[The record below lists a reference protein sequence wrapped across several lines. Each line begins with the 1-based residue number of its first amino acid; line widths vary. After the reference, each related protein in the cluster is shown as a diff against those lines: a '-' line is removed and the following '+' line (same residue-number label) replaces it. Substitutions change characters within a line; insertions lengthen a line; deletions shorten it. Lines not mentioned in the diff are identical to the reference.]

1 MGGCSALPGGG
12 GGAGHRPAAPLPAP
26 ALSPRGGP
34 RWDARR
40 MPSSPP
46 SPCCCFA
53 AGRGGGRTSAA
64 AEEEELSESESE
76 SLRSESLSS
85 SRREVPGLGANRS
98 MAGARRRCLRSLLW
112 LLSRSVSEERAGM
125 HGVGGASGDVLALGP
140 GSSPDLSPPARPSR
154 PLLSPSRNTSSG
166 LSFDL
171 RLRSWSRLLCT
182 ARRHLLGRQ
191 ARPRLLLQQAGR
203 QAGRQADQGGPLPPR
218 RRGEGV
224 LHPRVARHPPA
235 RWAPR
240 GPR

>member
-1 MGGCSALPGGG
+1 MLRPPRRRRRGRPPAGGPAPRPRPLPPGGAPVG
-12 GGAGHRPAAPLPAP
+12 CEKDAFVPPIPLLLLRGGA
-26 ALSPRGGP
+26 
-34 RWDARR
+34 
-40 MPSSPP
+40 
-46 SPCCCFA
+46 
-53 AGRGGGRTSAA
+53 GGGRTSAA

-166 LSFDL
+166 LIFDL
-171 RLRSWSRLLCT
+171 RWRSGSRLLCT

>member
-1 MGGCSALPGGG
+1 MGAPPSPEAAAGQATGRRPRSPPPPSPPGGG
-12 GGAGHRPAAPLPAP
+12 PGGLREGCLRPPHPPAAA
-26 ALSPRGGP
+26 S
-34 RWDARR
+34 RR
-40 MPSSPP
+40 D
-46 SPCCCFA
+46 
-53 AGRGGGRTSAA
+53 GGGGRTSAA